1 MSELHS
7 NLARDISFIERD
19 QWPLEVSGLKVEKL
33 DYEGEEGAKLTD
45 EDVFKLSE
53 ALKNNKCFKGPLD
66 LSKNDLTDLV
76 SYKHIFDH
84 LIQIHIIVCTLPER
98 IIRRKR

>member
-1 MSELHS
+1 MSELHT

-33 DYEGEEGAKLTD
+33 DYEGGEGGKLND
-45 EDVFKLSE
+45 EDVFNLSE
-53 ALKNNKCFKGPLD
+53 ALKKNKCFTGPLD

-76 SYKHIFDH
+76 SYKHIY
-84 LIQIHIIVCTLPER
+84 LLMI
-98 IIRRKR
+98 

>member
-19 QWPLEVSGLKVEKL
+19 QWPLEVSGLRVEKL
-33 DYEGEEGAKLTD
+33 DYEGGDAGKLND
-45 EDVFKLSE
+45 EDVFNLSE
-53 ALKNNKCFKGPLD
+53 ALKKNNCFKGPLD

-76 SYKHIFDH
+76 SYI
-84 LIQIHIIVCTLPER
+84 LILS
-98 IIRRKR
+98 